1 MKTRTLISTAVLAIV
16 ALALTIPAVAQ
27 NLGGT
32 GVGIQWRIGL
42 YGPNVRN
49 SGAAVYGID
58 RTSLAPPTS
67 VNNKTVSTF
76 TVKTITPSL
85 IDGTNMDVFI
95 GPSTNLNEPYGKLA
109 GTINVQGGFG
119 AMVLIGA
126 KVPLVVKGTTVT
138 VIEHQENLAGQV
150 VLQGSF

>member
-1 MKTRTLISTAVLAIV
+1 
-16 ALALTIPAVAQ
+16 
-27 NLGGT
+27 
-32 GVGIQWRIGL
+32 
-42 YGPNVRN
+42 
-49 SGAAVYGID
+49 VYGID